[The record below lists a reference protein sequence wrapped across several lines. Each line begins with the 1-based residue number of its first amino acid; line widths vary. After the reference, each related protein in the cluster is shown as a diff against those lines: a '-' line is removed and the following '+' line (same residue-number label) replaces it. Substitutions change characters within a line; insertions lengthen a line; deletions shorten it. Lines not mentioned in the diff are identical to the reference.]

1 MSETPSIPELT
12 RALAE
17 LTVRFGANLQ
27 PGQIMAIGSEP
38 GKEELTRAIADAAYA
53 NGARFV
59 DLFVF
64 DYHLKR
70 SRALN
75 ADPDTL
81 DFVPPWYGERMRALG
96 KLRCALVSMTG
107 PVEPH
112 LLDDVAPELIGKDLL
127 PRIRESIEVVNSRT
141 ANWTVVPSPTRG
153 WAQLVYPDLEPDAAL
168 HKLWEEIA
176 YVTRLDTGDPVTAW
190 TERMDALEA
199 VAEKLGAMHLD
210 RLRFEGP
217 GTDLSVGVFP
227 SSRWLCARLTTV
239 DGIVHAPNLPTE
251 EVFTTPDPERVQ
263 GTVTSTKPL
272 FVSGTVINGLRVR
285 FEGGR
290 AVQIDAD
297 EGADVLRTMSEHDEG
312 AARLGE
318 VALVD
323 RESRIGRLGTVF
335 FDTLLDE
342 NAASH
347 IALGQALDFAIDDPG
362 DRNLTNS
369 SELHTDF
376 MIGSDDVAVTGVLRD
391 GTEVPLLRGG
401 AWQI

>member
-1 MSETPSIPELT
+1 M
-12 RALAE
+12 
-17 LTVRFGANLQ
+17 
-27 PGQIMAIGSEP
+27 
-38 GKEELTRAIADAAYA
+38 
-53 NGARFV
+53 
-59 DLFVF
+59 
-64 DYHLKR
+64 
-70 SRALN
+70 
-75 ADPDTL
+75 
-81 DFVPPWYGERMRALG
+81 
-96 KLRCALVSMTG
+96 
-107 PVEPH
+107 
-112 LLDDVAPELIGKDLL
+112 
-127 PRIRESIEVVNSRT
+127 
-141 ANWTVVPSPTRG
+141 
-153 WAQLVYPDLEPDAAL
+153 
-168 HKLWEEIA
+168 
-176 YVTRLDTGDPVTAW
+176 
-190 TERMDALEA
+190 
-199 VAEKLGAMHLD
+199 
-210 RLRFEGP
+210 
-217 GTDLSVGVFP
+217 FP